1 MSSAA
6 PFTPSRRDIQR
17 YQRTV
22 NTYKSVNE
30 FLAASPVPGIVEI
43 DGPQPI
49 ELLYLPAGGETT
61 VVTFHAALS
70 RELTPLPMFAGAKV
84 TGDHGVNRIFV
95 SDPGLYS
102 GDDVR
107 IAWFSGTAELPL
119 QQILPG
125 VLGHLI
131 DSAGGRRTLFWG
143 PSAGGFAA
151 LFYSKFFPGST
162 AVPINPQTDLSK
174 FGYQNQRNYTRAAFA
189 AETPEEHDSVFAHV
203 ICSDLRKHYSGRVD
217 NFILY
222 VQNSTDTHVEHH
234 MRPFLD
240 SLDSLARVRTITS
253 HDWGVGHVAPPPDE
267 IRGFLAA
274 LTDPAC
280 DWEKYF
286 SLGSAVLL

>member
-1 MSSAA
+1 M
-6 PFTPSRRDIQR
+6 
-17 YQRTV
+17 
-22 NTYKSVNE
+22 
-30 FLAASPVPGIVEI
+30 
-43 DGPQPI
+43 
-49 ELLYLPAGGETT
+49 
-61 VVTFHAALS
+61 VTFHAALS